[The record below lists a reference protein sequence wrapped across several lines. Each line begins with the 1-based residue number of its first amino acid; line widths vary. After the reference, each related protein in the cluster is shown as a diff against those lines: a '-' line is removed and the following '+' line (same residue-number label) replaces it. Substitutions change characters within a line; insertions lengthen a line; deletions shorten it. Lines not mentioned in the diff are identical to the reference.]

1 MYKQL
6 MAIVGLVTVLFKSD
20 DMLEDFF
27 KSLSIQTFKNFHL
40 YLIDN
45 SSNKET
51 DSLINRLAEKY
62 PLPGYTHQKNVENYG
77 VAKGN
82 NQGIKLAF
90 ADDCDFV
97 LLLNNDL
104 KFDQAFLLKEMVNYA
119 VEKKEDILIPKILF
133 YGTRKIWMAGGEFI
147 HYKGTS
153 RSVGRTDD
161 DCDLYNN
168 PGYFN
173 CAPTCFILISRTIFE
188 NIGFMD
194 ENYFVYYDD
203 NDFLMRAKIKGFKI
217 YYLPHLEVFHK
228 VSFSTGGHESLF
240 SIYYLNRN
248 RIYFIKKHYSFPLK
262 YIALTHTI
270 VTKFVRYLLYD
281 TERKKELYKGIK
293 DGFLMKASNK

>member
-1 MYKQL
+1 

-27 KSLSIQTFKNFHL
+27 ESLSIQTFKNFHL

-45 SSNKET
+45 SVNNET
-51 DSLINRLAEKY
+51 DRLISKLAEKY
-62 PLPGYTHQKNVENYG
+62 PLPSYTHLKNVENYG

-82 NQGIKLAF
+82 NQGIKLAL
-90 ADDCDFV
+90 ADNCDFII
-97 LLLNNDL
+97 LLNNDL
-104 KFDQAFLLKEMVNYA
+104 TFDQVFLLKEMVDYA
-119 VEKKEDILIPKILF
+119 VEKKEDMLIPKILF

-153 RSVGRTDD
+153 RSIGRTDD
-161 DCDLYNN
+161 DNEQYNN

-173 CAPTCFILISRTIFE
+173 CAPTCFMLISKKVFE
-188 NIGFMD
+188 NVGFMD

-203 NDFLMRAKIKGFKI
+203 NDFLMRALKKGFKI
-217 YYLPHLEVFHK
+217 YYLPQLEIFHK

-262 YIALTHTI
+262 YIALTHAI
-270 VTKFVRYLLYD
+270 ITKSIRYIMYNA
-281 TERKKELYKGIK
+281 ESKKELYRGIK
-293 DGFLMKASNK
+293 DGFLMKSYSN